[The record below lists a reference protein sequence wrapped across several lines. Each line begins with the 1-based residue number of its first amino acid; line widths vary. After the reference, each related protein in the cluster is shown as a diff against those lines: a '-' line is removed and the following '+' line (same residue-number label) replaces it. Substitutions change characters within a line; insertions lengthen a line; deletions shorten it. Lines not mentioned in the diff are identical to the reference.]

1 MIPEA
6 APVIGEA
13 TPMIRFHA
21 LRKSFGRRE
30 VLKGVDLHI
39 PRGRVTAL
47 VGPNASGKTTLIKT
61 VLGLVRPDGGRVEV
75 GGRVLEGDWRY
86 RERIGYMA
94 QDAPLPENLSA
105 AELFRMLGDL
115 RGVEFN
121 GAVTPAAPA
130 ARAAPSGP
138 SGEGAGAIGSAGA
151 APESLPVTPPRAPP
165 GADEGPDPQLL
176 DAFGLARELNK
187 PLRTLSGGT
196 RQKVNAVLAFLF
208 DPELLILDEPTAGL
222 DPVASGIL
230 KDRILRE
237 RAAGKTFL
245 ITSHILPE
253 VEELAEEVAF
263 LVEGQVRFTGTL
275 QELLERTG
283 QERLERAVADLMR
296 AASEA
301 VPKPPSRAAGAG
313 PGRADL
319 PELDE
324 SIKSRGV
331 VAGT

>member
-1 MIPEA
+1 MIREA
-6 APVIGEA
+6 TPVIGEA
-13 TPMIRFHA
+13 PPMIRLHE

-30 VLKGVDLHI
+30 VLKGVDLEI
-39 PRGRVTAL
+39 PRGRITAL

-61 VLGLVRPDGGRVEV
+61 VLGLVRPDGGSVEV
-75 GGRVLEGDWRY
+75 GGHVLNGDWRY

-105 AELFRMLGDL
+105 SELFRMLADL
-115 RGVEFN
+115 RGVKLN
-121 GAVTPAAPA
+121 GGRESAPELPPATPPPP
-130 ARAAPSGP
+130 PSG
-138 SGEGAGAIGSAGA
+138 A
-151 APESLPVTPPRAPP
+151 AQ
-165 GADEGPDPQLL
+165 GPDPELL
-176 DAFGLARELNK
+176 DAFGLEPELHK

-237 RAAGKTFL
+237 RAAGRTFL

-253 VEELAEEVAF
+253 VEELADEVAF
-263 LVEGQVRFTGTL
+263 LLEGRVRFTGTV

-283 QERLERAVADLMR
+283 QERLERAVAELML
-296 AASEA
+296 ADSAA
-301 VPKPPSRAAGAG
+301 VPGHPSRAAGAAPRG
-313 PGRADL
+313 GHL
-319 PELDE
+319 PRLGE
-324 SIKSRGV
+324 SHRPRGEGV
-331 VAGT
+331 RS

>member
-1 MIPEA
+1 
-6 APVIGEA
+6 
-13 TPMIRFHA
+13 MIRLKG

-30 VLKGVDLHI
+30 VLKGVDLEI
-39 PRGRVTAL
+39 PRGRITAL

-75 GGRVLEGDWRY
+75 GGHVLNGDWLY

-115 RGVEFN
+115 RGVKEN
-121 GAVTPAAPA
+121 GGAP
-130 ARAAPSGP
+130 P
-138 SGEGAGAIGSAGA
+138 
-151 APESLPVTPPRAPP
+151 PVTAL
-165 GADEGPDPQLL
+165 GPDPQLL
-176 DAFGLARELNK
+176 EAFGLAPELHK

-230 KDRILRE
+230 KDRIVRE
-237 RAAGKTFL
+237 RGAGKTFL

-253 VEELAEEVAF
+253 VEELADEVAF
-263 LVEGQVRFTGTL
+263 LLEGRVRFTGTV

-283 QERLERAVADLMR
+283 QERLERAVAELMR
-296 AASEA
+296 ADSAA
-301 VPKPPSRAAGAG
+301 VPEASSPAAGAAPLG
-313 PGRADL
+313 AHL
-319 PELDE
+319 PETDE
-324 SIKSRGV
+324 SIRSRGDG
-331 VAGT
+331 ARS

>member
-1 MIPEA
+1 
-6 APVIGEA
+6 
-13 TPMIRFHA
+13 MIRLRE

-30 VLKGVDLHI
+30 VLKGVDLEI
-39 PRGRVTAL
+39 PLGRITAL

-75 GGRVLEGDWRY
+75 GGHVLNGDWRY
-86 RERIGYMA
+86 REKIGYMA

-115 RGVEFN
+115 RGVQLN
-121 GAVTPAAPA
+121 GGREPAPEV
-130 ARAAPSGP
+130 PSGTLPPPLP
-138 SGEGAGAIGSAGA
+138 SASQC
-151 APESLPVTPPRAPP
+151 
-165 GADEGPDPQLL
+165 PDPQLL
-176 DAFGLARELNK
+176 EAFGLAPELHK

-208 DPELLILDEPTAGL
+208 HPELLILDEPTAGL

-253 VEELAEEVAF
+253 VEELADEVAF
-263 LVEGQVRFTGTL
+263 LLEGRVRFTGTVR
-275 QELLERTG
+275 ELLERTG
-283 QERLERAVADLMR
+283 QERLERAVAEFMR
-296 AASEA
+296 ADSAA
-301 VPKPPSRAAGAG
+301 VPGPPSPAGGATPRG
-313 PGRADL
+313 GLL
-319 PELDE
+319 PEMDE
-324 SIKSRGV
+324 WIKSRRGEE
-331 VAGT
+331 ARS

>member
-1 MIPEA
+1 MIRLQGLREA
-6 APVIGEA
+6 L
-13 TPMIRFHA
+13 PMIRLHE

-30 VLKGVDLHI
+30 VLKGVDLEI
-39 PRGRVTAL
+39 PLGRITAL

-61 VLGLVRPDGGRVEV
+61 ILGLVRPDAGSVEV
-75 GGRVLEGDWRY
+75 EGHVLNGDWRY

-115 RGVEFN
+115 RGVKLN
-121 GAVTPAAPA
+121 GAATSPGA
-130 ARAAPSGP
+130 AR
-138 SGEGAGAIGSAGA
+138 
-151 APESLPVTPPRAPP
+151 
-165 GADEGPDPQLL
+165 GPDPQLL
-176 DAFGLARELNK
+176 EAFGLAPELHK

-230 KDRILRE
+230 KDRILQE

-253 VEELAEEVAF
+253 VEELADEVAF
-263 LVEGQVRFTGTL
+263 LLEGRVRFAGTV
-275 QELLERTG
+275 QEVLDRTG
-283 QERLERAVADLMR
+283 QERLERAVAELMR
-296 AASEA
+296 ADSAAVQEA
-301 VPKPPSRAAGAG
+301 PDCAAGAA
-313 PGRADL
+313 PRTTHL
-319 PELDE
+319 PRSDE
-324 SIKSRGV
+324 AHRHRSEGARS
-331 VAGT
+331 

>member
-1 MIPEA
+1 
-6 APVIGEA
+6 
-13 TPMIRFHA
+13 MIRVRG

-30 VLKGVDLHI
+30 ILKGVDLEI
-39 PRGRVTAL
+39 PRGRITAL

-75 GGRVLEGDWRY
+75 GGHVLNGDWRY

-94 QDAPLPENLSA
+94 QDAPFPENLSA
-105 AELFRMLGDL
+105 SELFRMLADL
-115 RGVEFN
+115 RGVKEN
-121 GAVTPAAPA
+121 GASAFT
-130 ARAAPSGP
+130 
-138 SGEGAGAIGSAGA
+138 GEGAHETPAGA
-151 APESLPVTPPRAPP
+151 AT
-165 GADEGPDPQLL
+165 GPDPELL
-176 DAFGLARELNK
+176 DAFALAPELDK

-245 ITSHILPE
+245 ISSHILPE

-263 LVEGQVRFTGTL
+263 LLEGRVRFTGTV

-283 QERLERAVADLMR
+283 QERLERAVAELMR
-296 AASEA
+296 ADSAAVREA
-301 VPKPPSRAAGAG
+301 PAVALDAAPQRGH
-313 PGRADL
+313 L
-319 PELDE
+319 PEMDE
-324 SIKSRGV
+324 SIRSRGGG
-331 VAGT
+331 ARP